1 MMMRYRKTT
10 ANNKFSSGL
19 THAVVKGASEYKDG
33 FGGRRAGGRGLFSLN
48 ITISTRPKAKILGDL
63 AVDRKSVLAK
73 DCIMTLMVVV
83 CK

>member
-1 MMMRYRKTT
+1 MMRYRKTT

-33 FGGRRAGGRGLFSLN
+33 FGN